1 MDQSRQHQM
10 LYFPVVLGSAVVT
23 APRHSSKPA
32 MLARPGARNFRF
44 GRAAGVLA
52 QAGQRLALIAR
63 RAGQPADTF
72 TGPMPDAPENIRARY
87 TSGVFGVTEAPPSL
101 RDAGR
106 RW

>member
-23 APRHSSKPA
+23 APRHASKPA

-52 QAGQRLALIAR
+52 QAGQRLAVIAR
-63 RAGQPADTF
+63 RIGQPADTYS
-72 TGPMPDAPENIRARY
+72 GPGYQTPEEIRARY
-87 TSGVFGVTEAPPSL
+87 SAGIFGVTETPRSL
-101 RDAGR
+101 RDADR